1 MLTYADGLADV
12 DLSALIRHHRGTE
25 ALITVTAVRPPA
37 RFGRLRLD
45 GPKAVAFAEKAGL
58 EEDWINGGY
67 MLCAGELLASL
78 DEEEELEAGLLRRLA
93 AEGRLGA
100 HRHRGFWQCMDT
112 PREAALLNRL
122 WQRGEAP
129 WKRWS
134 EA

>member
-1 MLTYADGLADV
+1 MG
-12 DLSALIRHHRGTE
+12 
-25 ALITVTAVRPPA
+25 TAVRPPA
-37 RFGRLRLD
+37 RFGRLRLE
-45 GPKAVAFAEKAGL
+45 GPKAVAFAEKSGL

-67 MLCAGELLASL
+67 MVCEGALLTHL
-78 DEEEELEAGLLRRLA
+78 EEKAEEQELEAGLLRRLA

-122 WQRGEAP
+122 WQREEAP